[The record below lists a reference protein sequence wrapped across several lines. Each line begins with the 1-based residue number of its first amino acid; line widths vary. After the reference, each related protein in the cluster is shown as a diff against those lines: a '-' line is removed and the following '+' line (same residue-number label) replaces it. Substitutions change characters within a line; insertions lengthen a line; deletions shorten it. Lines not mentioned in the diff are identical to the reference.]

1 MKWPVSSGGDEG
13 LAAWPAAREGGRTA
27 VPRPANM
34 GDVARLAG
42 VSHQTVSRVINDSS
56 SVSPATRSRVLAAM
70 RQLDYRPNPAA
81 KSLVTGRS
89 QTLGVVSFDTTLFGP
104 ASTLSGIEQAARA
117 VRYAVS
123 VATLKSIDRA
133 SALDA
138 IERLRDQSVAG
149 IVVVAPT
156 VATFDA
162 LSAVPP
168 HTPLVAVEGDPHLD
182 FPVVAVDQALG
193 ARMLTQH
200 LLRQGHHTVWQVR
213 GPETW
218 LEAEG
223 RVQGWR
229 EALDAAGIAPPEPL
243 LTGDWS
249 PASGYRAGLAL
260 AQRRDVTA
268 VFVAN
273 DQMAVG
279 LLRAMHEQGRRV
291 PEDVSVVGFDDIPE
305 AAYLTPP
312 LTTVHQPFDQVGRR
326 SLQLL
331 MEQIDAGERIQRRDI
346 ISPRLVLRRSTAAA
360 ADPGRQPA
368 R

>member
-1 MKWPVSSGGDEG
+1 
-13 LAAWPAAREGGRTA
+13 
-27 VPRPANM
+27 
-34 GDVARLAG
+34 
-42 VSHQTVSRVINDSS
+42 
-56 SVSPATRSRVLAAM
+56 
-70 RQLDYRPNPAA
+70 
-81 KSLVTGRS
+81 
-89 QTLGVVSFDTTLFGP
+89 VVSFDTTLFGP
-104 ASTLSGIEQAARA
+104 ASTLAGIERAARG

-123 VATLKSIDRA
+123 VASLKSIDRG
-133 SALDA
+133 SVLDA

-162 LSAVPP
+162 LRAVPP

-182 FPVVAVDQALG
+182 FPVVAVDQTAG
-193 ARMLTQH
+193 ARMATEH
-200 LLRQGHHTVWQVR
+200 LLRLGHRTVWHIR
-213 GPETW
+213 GPESW
-218 LEAEG
+218 LEADA

-229 EALDAAGIAPPEPL
+229 EALGAAGITPPDPL

-260 AQRRDVTA
+260 ARRPEVGA

-291 PEDVSVVGFDDIPE
+291 PEEVSVVGFDDIPE

-312 LTTVHQPFDQVGRR
+312 LTTVHQPFDEVGRR

-331 MEQIDAGERIQRRDI
+331 MEQIDAGERIQRREI
-346 ISPRLVLRRSTAAA
+346 VSPRLVSRRSAAA
-360 ADPGRQPA
+360 AGPSRRPGG
-368 R
+368 

>member
-1 MKWPVSSGGDEG
+1 
-13 LAAWPAAREGGRTA
+13 
-27 VPRPANM
+27 M

-42 VSHQTVSRVINDSS
+42 VSHQTVSRVLNDSS
-56 SVSPATRSRVLAAM
+56 SVSPGTRARVLDAM

-104 ASTLSGIEQAARA
+104 ASTLAGIERAARA

-123 VATLKSIDRA
+123 VASLKSVDRA
-133 SALDA
+133 SVVDA
-138 IERLRDQSVAG
+138 IDRLRDQSVAG

-156 VATFDA
+156 AVTFDA
-162 LSAVPP
+162 LAAVPP
-168 HTPLVAVEGDPHLD
+168 HTPLVAVEGDPHRD

-193 ARMLTQH
+193 ARMATEH
-200 LLRQGHHTVWQVR
+200 LLRQGHRTVWHIR
-213 GPETW
+213 GPESW

-229 EALDAAGIAPPEPL
+229 EALEAAGIQPPEPL

-249 PASGYRAGLAL
+249 PASGYEAGLVL
-260 AQRRDVTA
+260 AGRPEVGA

-279 LLRAMHEQGRRV
+279 LLRAMHERGRGV

-312 LTTVHQPFDQVGRR
+312 LTTVHQPFDEVGRR
-326 SLQLL
+326 SLALL
-331 MEQIDAGERIQRRDI
+331 MEQIEAGERIQRREI
-346 ISPRLVLRRSTAAA
+346 VSPRLVERRSVAAA
-360 ADPGRQPA
+360 PRRRQPA